1 MQKTPGLAAGKLGDE
16 HFMRIAY
23 QEAEKAFEKGEV
35 PVGAV
40 IVTQD
45 RIIAKGMNSIEM
57 LNDVTAHAEII
68 AITAASQYL
77 GSKYLT
83 ECTMYITLEPCPMCA
98 GALKWS
104 QIARVVYG
112 ASDDKAGFMRFGKEM
127 LHPAT
132 LLEYGVMHDECAQL
146 MTSFFA
152 AKRKVKG

>member
-1 MQKTPGLAAGKLGDE
+1 MQNTLSDE
-16 HFMRIAY
+16 HFMRLAL
-23 QEAEKAFEKGEV
+23 QEAQRAYEKDEV
-35 PVGAV
+35 PVGAI
-40 IVTQD
+40 IVSQD
-45 RIIAKGMNSIEM
+45 RIIAKGMNSVEM
-57 LNDVTAHAEII
+57 LNDITAHAEII
-68 AITAASQYL
+68 AITAAAQFL

-83 ECTMYITLEPCPMCA
+83 DCTMYVTLEPCPMCA

-132 LLEYGVMHDECAQL
+132 LLGYGVMHDACAEL
-146 MTSFFA
+146 MTMFFA